1 MIRTES
7 PASHSQLEELVHQY
21 HHLRNDHHQTSSEA
35 VRRRLLARLREL
47 GSRFEQLISHLIPD
61 AAERQAWRQRLFH
74 AAPAPG
80 SQSRAVYPALVFRGR
95 SELGSTAEVR
105 EHPEGNYRVH
115 IDGALIERTAWDL
128 AGPPF
133 IIGRMEYRE
142 LFEVSGAA
150 LQALRLYISDPRG
163 APPWEYS
170 RELIEEHLVDLNFA
184 LLPRGR
190 RALASLSGHPA

>member
-1 MIRTES
+1 MVRKES
-7 PASHSQLEELVHQY
+7 PASHAQLEELIHQY
-21 HHLRNDHHQTSSEA
+21 NHLRNDRHQTSSEA
-35 VRRRLLARLREL
+35 VRRRLLARLRKL

-74 AAPAPG
+74 AAPAPA
-80 SQSRAVYPALVFRGR
+80 SQASAVYPTLVFRGR

-105 EHPEGNYRVH
+105 EHSAGSYRVH

-133 IIGRMEYRE
+133 IIERLEYRE

-150 LQALRLYISDPRG
+150 LQALSLYISDPRG
-163 APPWEYS
+163 APPWEYA
-170 RELIEEHLVDLNFA
+170 RELIEEHLVDVNFA

-190 RALASLSGHPA
+190 RALASLSGRSA